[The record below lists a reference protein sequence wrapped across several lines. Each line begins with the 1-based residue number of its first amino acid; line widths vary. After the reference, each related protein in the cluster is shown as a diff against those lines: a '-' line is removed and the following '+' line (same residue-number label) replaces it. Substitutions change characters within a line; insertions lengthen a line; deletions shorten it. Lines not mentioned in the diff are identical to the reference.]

1 MKQVAA
7 SASGARS
14 VVKSKTT
21 LGHRILRNWQIYIFL
36 LLPLAYLLIFA
47 YYPMTGLQL
56 AFKKFDMKLGIWGS
70 PWVGFDQFTKFFSSP
85 YFKTII
91 PNTLKISIYSLIA
104 GFPLPIIFALLLNTV
119 RSTRFRKT
127 VQTITYLPYF
137 ISVVILVGMM
147 KELMSPVDGIVNK
160 LITAAGGE
168 AINFF
173 SEPGWFRTLY
183 IGSALWQGVGYSAII
198 YMAALA
204 GIDVEQYEAAQIDGA
219 GRFQKIWYIT
229 LPGIMPTAVILLIMQ
244 MGSLFSSD
252 FQKIL
257 LMYSPSIYSTADV
270 ISTYTYRYGLENAN
284 YSYGAAIGLMLSVIS
299 FVFVWGANAFS
310 RRVSDN
316 SLW

>member
-1 MKQVAA
+1 MRRAENRKDRLLRMKKAWY
-7 SASGARS
+7 RDR
-14 VVKSKTT
+14 T
-21 LGHRILRNWQIYIFL
+21 LIAMCLIPMLLVFIFQYLPIYGIVMAFQRYTPAKGFLHSEFVGLKYFRDFFKDPFCFRIIKNTVL
-36 LLPLAYLLIFA
+36 LSL
-47 YYPMTGLQL
+47 
-56 AFKKFDMKLGIWGS
+56 
-70 PWVGFDQFTKFFSSP
+70 
-85 YFKTII
+85 
-91 PNTLKISIYSLIA
+91 YSLLWT
-104 GFPLPIIFALLLNTV
+104 FPAPIILALLLNEV
-119 RSTRFRKT
+119 KNKYFKKA

-168 AINFF
+168 AMNFF